1 MTRPAGALPAD
12 FADIH
17 PDGWT
22 EPFWLA
28 TREHRL
34 TIPKCADCDTFRFPP
49 GPFCHV
55 CRHQEVEQV
64 EISGAGTVYTYTVVR
79 HAVVPALAGSVPYVI
94 AVLEFDDAPGIRMIA
109 NIVESDVDA
118 VRVGSRV
125 QLAWDDIDDEVTVP
139 RFRLAVG

>member
-1 MTRPAGALPAD
+1 M
-12 FADIH
+12 
-17 PDGWT
+17 
-22 EPFWLA
+22 
-28 TREHRL
+28 
-34 TIPKCADCDTFRFPP
+34 
-49 GPFCHV
+49 
-55 CRHQEVEQV
+55 
-64 EISGAGTVYTYTVVR
+64 R

-139 RFRLAVG
+139 RFRLAARLSGTTRSRYSTYILLISVAKTVLGRYR

>member
-1 MTRPAGALPAD
+1 M
-12 FADIH
+12 
-17 PDGWT
+17 
-22 EPFWLA
+22 
-28 TREHRL
+28 
-34 TIPKCADCDTFRFPP
+34 
-49 GPFCHV
+49 
-55 CRHQEVEQV
+55 
-64 EISGAGTVYTYTVVR
+64 YTYTVVR

-139 RFRLAVG
+139 RFRLAAG

>member
-1 MTRPAGALPAD
+1 MSTGSPSPSAPTVTRSASRPARSATSAAIRRSSRSRSPA
-12 FADIH
+12 
-17 PDGWT
+17 P
-22 EPFWLA
+22 
-28 TREHRL
+28 
-34 TIPKCADCDTFRFPP
+34 
-49 GPFCHV
+49 
-55 CRHQEVEQV
+55 
-64 EISGAGTVYTYTVVR
+64 GTVYTYTVVR

-139 RFRLAVG
+139 RFRLAAG

>member
-139 RFRLAVG
+139 RFRLAAG